1 MDRNSVQWR
10 GYIPA
15 ITTPFTGEGV
25 LDLAAMERLLQW
37 LSEEGMHGIIIG
49 GTQGEWFTIS
59 SAEREQLLRTVGR
72 KLSGKLPLIAGC
84 SAYTTVEVAAH
95 ARLAAEHGFD
105 GILVTP
111 PPYMVPTDRE
121 ILGFYRDV
129 NAAVSLPICVYN
141 WPPGTNVDMSLE
153 LLSAIAELSNVV
165 AIKNSTADLRHFVDV
180 FFALKDRV
188 RVFGVPMNELGILLV
203 QQHGADGTMGA
214 GAVLG
219 RELPDYFNAIWD
231 NDLPRARRLGER
243 NELLMREWFNTDY
256 TGRFGSAQ
264 AIFKAALNELG
275 LPGGYPRRPLL
286 PLEEQGVTMVRRTLT
301 ELGKIGS
308 PQRRE

>member
-1 MDRNSVQWR
+1 MDRHSVQWR

-15 ITTPFTGEGV
+15 ITTPFTGDGA
-25 LDLAAMERLLQW
+25 LDLDALERLLQW

-59 SAEREQLLRTVGR
+59 TAERKQLMQTVGR
-72 KLSGKLPLIAGC
+72 KLAGKMPLIAGC
-84 SAYTTVEVAAH
+84 SAYTTAEVTAN

-121 ILGFYRDV
+121 ILDFYREV

-141 WPPGTNVDMSLE
+141 WPPGTNVDMSLK
-153 LLSAIAELSNVV
+153 LMSSIADLSNVV

-180 FFALKDRV
+180 FFALKDKV
-188 RVFGVPMNELGILLV
+188 RIFGVPMNELGILLV

-243 NELLMREWFNTDY
+243 NEVLMREWFNADY

-286 PLEEQGVTMVRRTLT
+286 PLEEQGMTVVRRTLM

-308 PQRRE
+308 RHQ

>member
-1 MDRNSVQWR
+1 MDRHSVQWR

-15 ITTPFTGEGV
+15 ITTPFTGEGA
-25 LDLAAMERLLQW
+25 LDFAALERLLQW
-37 LSEEGMHGIIIG
+37 LLDEGMHGIIIG

-59 SAEREQLLRTVGR
+59 AAERKQLMHTVGR

-84 SAYTTVEVAAH
+84 SAYTTAEVAAH

-121 ILGFYRDV
+121 ILAFYREV

-141 WPPGTNVDMSLE
+141 WPPGTNVDMSLD
-153 LLSAIAELSNVV
+153 LLRSIAELSNVV

-180 FFALKDRV
+180 FFALKDAV
-188 RVFGVPMNELGILLV
+188 RIFGVPMNELGILLV
-203 QQHGADGTMGA
+203 DQHGADGTMGA

-231 NDLPRARRLGER
+231 KDLPRARLLGER
-243 NELLMREWFNTDY
+243 NEVLMRAWFNSDY
-256 TGRFGSAQ
+256 TGKFGSAQ

-286 PLEEQGVTMVRRTLT
+286 PLEQDGVTIVRQTLAA
-301 ELGKIGS
+301 LGKVTC
-308 PQRRE
+308 

>member
-1 MDRNSVQWR
+1 MDRHSVQWR

-15 ITTPFTGEGV
+15 ITTPFTGEGA
-25 LDLAAMERLLQW
+25 LDFAALERLLQW
-37 LSEEGMHGIIIG
+37 LLDERMHGIIIG

-59 SAEREQLLRTVGR
+59 AAERKQLMHTVGR

-84 SAYTTVEVAAH
+84 SAYTTAEVAAH

-121 ILGFYRDV
+121 ILAFYREV

-141 WPPGTNVDMSLE
+141 WPPGTNVDMSLD
-153 LLSAIAELSNVV
+153 LLRSIAELSHVV

-180 FFALKDRV
+180 FFALKDAV
-188 RVFGVPMNELGILLV
+188 RIFGVPMNELGILLV
-203 QQHGADGTMGA
+203 DQHGADGTMGA

-231 NDLPRARRLGER
+231 KDLPRARLLGER
-243 NELLMREWFNTDY
+243 NEVLMRAWFNSDY
-256 TGRFGSAQ
+256 TGKFGSAQ

-286 PLEEQGVTMVRRTLT
+286 PLEQDGVNIVRETLVA
-301 ELGKIGS
+301 LGKV
-308 PQRRE
+308 R